1 LQEAGVSCHMTVII
15 SVLTRTEEAGRHV
28 PREEHLLKPS
38 SVMTAARMKTKGR
51 RAARMRT
58 VWNTVR

>member
-1 LQEAGVSCHMTVII
+1 VSFDGHHF
-15 SVLTRTEEAGRHV
+15 SFDRNGRSGQHV

-38 SVMTAARMKTKGR
+38 SVMTAERMKTKGR
-51 RAARMRT
+51 RTARMRT